1 MIAPQASPG
10 IDPGHDVLRAN
21 QLIEAGLWLHLGGDS
36 TGARSLFVRALKHD
50 PDNRRAREWLTKG
63 EGARA
68 SGPVTAAPPPAVR
81 PMSLTSVPPL
91 VSEFAAPQPMLEV
104 SVVVLDEE
112 EVAPEASGRH
122 ITADVLAFLSEPEP
136 PKPAAPAP
144 VAARPV
150 APAPAVARPAAP
162 APVAARAAAPAPAV
176 ARPAAPAPVAARAV
190 APAPVAARAVA
201 PTPAPVAA
209 RAVTPA
215 PVPLRPVAAPAR
227 TPAPVPQV
235 APRQELPTLLQGV
248 EDLLLLGDV
257 TSAMELLRKA
267 EQLAPGDARL
277 ASARERCVRQ
287 LQASLEAKLG
297 DLKRVP
303 TLKLRMA
310 ELMKLSLDPRAG
322 FLLSRIDGSLS
333 FEALFSVSGMSRLDT
348 LRVLAR
354 LLDQDIIA
362 IR

>member
-21 QLIEAGLWLHLGGDS
+21 QLIEAGLWLHLGGDAA
-36 TGARSLFVRALKHD
+36 GARSLFVRALKHD

-63 EGARA
+63 EGVRA
-68 SGPVTAAPPPAVR
+68 TGPVMAAPPPAVR

-91 VSEFAAPQPMLEV
+91 VLERAAPQPMLEV

-112 EVAPEASGRH
+112 EVAPEVSGRH

-144 VAARPV
+144 VAAR
-150 APAPAVARPAAP
+150 AVAL
-162 APVAARAAAPAPAV
+162 
-176 ARPAAPAPVAARAV
+176 APVAARAV
-190 APAPVAARAVA
+190 APV
-201 PTPAPVAA
+201 PAPVAA

-227 TPAPVPQV
+227 PPAPVPQA

-248 EDLLLLGDV
+248 EDLLSLGDV

-310 ELMKLSLDPRAG
+310 DLMKLSLDPRAG

>member
-1 MIAPQASPG
+1 MIASQASLG

-21 QLIEAGLWLHLGGDS
+21 QLIEAGLWLHLGGDAA
-36 TGARSLFVRALKHD
+36 GARSLFVRALSHD
-50 PDNRRAREWLTKG
+50 PDNHRAREWLTKG
-63 EGARA
+63 EGPRTAA
-68 SGPVTAAPPPAVR
+68 PVTAAPPPAVR
-81 PMSLTSVPPL
+81 PMSLTSVPFL
-91 VSEFAAPQPMLEV
+91 VSQPALEV
-104 SVVVLDEE
+104 SVVLLDEE
-112 EVAPEASGRH
+112 VASEATASGRH
-122 ITADVLAFLSEPEP
+122 ITADVLAFLSEPQP
-136 PKPAAPAP
+136 PAPAPVAPAPVAARSVAPAPAP

-150 APAPAVARPAAP
+150 APAPARP
-162 APVAARAAAPAPAV
+162 
-176 ARPAAPAPVAARAV
+176 V
-190 APAPVAARAVA
+190 APAPVAARPVA
-201 PTPAPVAA
+201 PAPVAA
-209 RAVTPA
+209 RTAASA
-215 PVPLRPVAAPAR
+215 PVALRPVSAPAR

-235 APRQELPTLLQGV
+235 APRQGVRTLLVGV
-248 EDLLLLGDV
+248 EDLLALGDV
-257 TSAMELLRKA
+257 SSAMDLLGKA

-277 ASARERCVRQ
+277 SSARERCVRG

-348 LRVLAR
+348 LRVLAQ

>member
-1 MIAPQASPG
+1 PG
-10 IDPGHDVLRAN
+10 
-21 QLIEAGLWLHLGGDS
+21 
-36 TGARSLFVRALKHD
+36 
-50 PDNRRAREWLTKG
+50 NRRAREWLTKG

-68 SGPVTAAPPPAVR
+68 AGSVTAAPPPAVR
-81 PMSLTSVPPL
+81 PKALASVPPL
-91 VSEFAAPQPMLEV
+91 VSESAAPQPELEV

-112 EVAPEASGRH
+112 EVAAEASGRH

-136 PKPAAPAP
+136 PKPAAPVAAKAVAP
-144 VAARPV
+144 VPARPV
-150 APAPAVARPAAP
+150 APAP
-162 APVAARAAAPAPAV
+162 VAAK
-176 ARPAAPAPVAARAV
+176 
-190 APAPVAARAVA
+190 
-201 PTPAPVAA
+201 
-209 RAVTPA
+209 AVTPS
-215 PVPLRPVAAPAR
+215 PVRPVAAPAR

-248 EDLLLLGDV
+248 EELLSLGDV
-257 TSAMELLRKA
+257 TSAMDLLRKA

-277 ASARERCVRQ
+277 ASARERCMRQ
-287 LQASLEAKLG
+287 YQASLEAKLG

-310 ELMKLSLDPRAG
+310 ELMKLSLDPRTG

-354 LLDQDIIA
+354 LLDQAIIA

>member
-21 QLIEAGLWLHLGGDS
+21 QLIEAGLWLHLGGDAA
-36 TGARSLFVRALKHD
+36 GARSLFVRALQHD

-68 SGPVTAAPPPAVR
+68 VGLVTAAPPPSVR

-91 VSEFAAPQPMLEV
+91 VSQSRPALEV

-112 EVAPEASGRH
+112 EVAPEAGGRH

-136 PKPAAPAP
+136 LKLAAPVAARPVAPVAAKAVAPAPAAARPVAPAPAAARPVAPAPVAARPAAPAPAP

-150 APAPAVARPAAP
+150 APAPAAARP
-162 APVAARAAAPAPAV
+162 
-176 ARPAAPAPVAARAV
+176 V
-190 APAPVAARAVA
+190 APAPVAAKAA
-201 PTPAPVAA
+201 TPAPVAQA
-209 RAVTPA
+209 
-215 PVPLRPVAAPAR
+215 
-227 TPAPVPQV
+227 

-248 EDLLLLGDV
+248 EDLLALGDV

-348 LRVLAR
+348 LRVLAH
-354 LLDQDIIA
+354 LLDRDIIA

>member
-1 MIAPQASPG
+1 MIAPQASIG

-21 QLIEAGLWLHLGGDS
+21 QLIEAGLWLHLGGDAV
-36 TGARSLFVRALKHD
+36 GARSLFVRALSHD
-50 PDNRRAREWLTKG
+50 PGNRRAREWLTKG

-68 SGPVTAAPPPAVR
+68 SVPMTAAPPPAVR
-81 PMSLTSVPPL
+81 PMSLASVPPL
-91 VSEFAAPQPMLEV
+91 DSRPASQPVLEV
-104 SVVVLDEE
+104 SVVLLDEE
-112 EVAPEASGRH
+112 AEASGRH
-122 ITADVLAFLSEPEP
+122 ITADVLAFLSEPSQ
-136 PKPAAPAP
+136 PAAPAPAPVAARVVTPASAP

-150 APAPAVARPAAP
+150 APAPVAARPVAAPAPAPVRAVTPAP
-162 APVAARAAAPAPAV
+162 APVAARPA
-176 ARPAAPAPVAARAV
+176 
-190 APAPVAARAVA
+190 
-201 PTPAPVAA
+201 
-209 RAVTPA
+209 
-215 PVPLRPVAAPAR
+215 AAPAR
-227 TPAPVPQV
+227 TPAPVPQA

-248 EDLLLLGDV
+248 EDLLALGDV
-257 TSAMELLRKA
+257 TSAMGLLRKA
-267 EQLAPGDARL
+267 EQLAPGDARV
-277 ASARERCVRQ
+277 ASARERCLRGV
-287 LQASLEAKLG
+287 QAALEAKLG

-348 LRVLAR
+348 LRVLAH

>member
-1 MIAPQASPG
+1 M
-10 IDPGHDVLRAN
+10 DPGHDVLRAN
-21 QLIEAGLWLHLGGDS
+21 QLIEAGFWLQLGGD
-36 TGARSLFVRALKHD
+36 TAGARSLFARALEHD
-50 PDNRRAREWLTKG
+50 PDNRRARESLTKG
-63 EGARA
+63 EGVRA
-68 SGPVTAAPPPAVR
+68 AGPVTAVPPPAVR
-81 PMSLTSVPPL
+81 PMSLASVPPL
-91 VSEFAAPQPMLEV
+91 ASRFAAPQPVLEV
-104 SVVVLDEE
+104 SVVLLDEQ
-112 EVAPEASGRH
+112 EVAPEGRH

-150 APAPAVARPAAP
+150 APAPVAARPV
-162 APVAARAAAPAPAV
+162 APVAAR
-176 ARPAAPAPVAARAV
+176 PV
-190 APAPVAARAVA
+190 
-201 PTPAPVAA
+201 TPAPVAA
-209 RAVTPA
+209 
-215 PVPLRPVAAPAR
+215 RPVAAPAR

-248 EDLLLLGDV
+248 EDLLALGDV

-287 LQASLEAKLG
+287 YQASLEAKLG

>member
-1 MIAPQASPG
+1 MIAPQASIG

-21 QLIEAGLWLHLGGDS
+21 QLIEAGLWLHLGGDAV
-36 TGARSLFVRALKHD
+36 GARSLFVRALSHD
-50 PDNRRAREWLTKG
+50 PGNRRAREWLTKG

-68 SGPVTAAPPPAVR
+68 SVPMTAAPPPAVR
-81 PMSLTSVPPL
+81 PMSLASVPPL
-91 VSEFAAPQPMLEV
+91 DSRPASQPVLEV
-104 SVVVLDEE
+104 SVVLLDEE
-112 EVAPEASGRH
+112 AEASGRH

-136 PKPAAPAP
+136 SQPAAPTP
-144 VAARPV
+144 VAARV
-150 APAPAVARPAAP
+150 VTPAPASAPVAARPAAP
-162 APVAARAAAPAPAV
+162 APVAA
-176 ARPAAPAPVAARAV
+176 
-190 APAPVAARAVA
+190 
-201 PTPAPVAA
+201 
-209 RAVTPA
+209 
-215 PVPLRPVAAPAR
+215 RPVAAPAR
-227 TPAPVPQV
+227 TPAPVPQA

-248 EDLLLLGDV
+248 EDLLALGDV
-257 TSAMELLRKA
+257 TSAMGLLRKA
-267 EQLAPGDARL
+267 EQLAPGDARV
-277 ASARERCVRQ
+277 ASARERCLRGV
-287 LQASLEAKLG
+287 QAALEAKLG

-348 LRVLAR
+348 LRVLAH

>member
-1 MIAPQASPG
+1 MIAPQVSG
-10 IDPGHDVLRAN
+10 TDPGHDVLRAN
-21 QLIEAGLWLHLGGDS
+21 QLIEAGLWLHLGGDAA
-36 TGARSLFVRALKHD
+36 GARSLFVRALAHD

-63 EGARA
+63 EGVRA
-68 SGPVTAAPPPAVR
+68 AAPVTGAPPPAVR

-91 VSEFAAPQPMLEV
+91 DAQSALEV
-104 SVVVLDEE
+104 SVVLLDEE
-112 EVAPEASGRH
+112 EVAPEAAASGRH

-136 PKPAAPAP
+136 PKAPAP

-150 APAPAVARPAAP
+150 APAPVAARPV
-162 APVAARAAAPAPAV
+162 APVAARP
-176 ARPAAPAPVAARAV
+176 V
-190 APAPVAARAVA
+190 APAPVAARPVA
-201 PTPAPVAA
+201 PAPVAA

-215 PVPLRPVAAPAR
+215 PVAPRPL
-227 TPAPVPQV
+227 TPAPVPVAQV
-235 APRQELPTLLQGV
+235 APRPQGVPTLLVGV
-248 EDLLLLGDV
+248 EDLLALGDV
-257 TSAMELLRKA
+257 TSAMELLHKA

-277 ASARERCVRQ
+277 TSARERCVRG

>member
-1 MIAPQASPG
+1 MIAPQASID

-21 QLIEAGLWLHLGGDS
+21 QLIEAGLWLHLGGDAA
-36 TGARSLFVRALKHD
+36 GARSLFVRALSHD

-63 EGARA
+63 EGARTA
-68 SGPVTAAPPPAVR
+68 APVTAAPPPAVR
-81 PMSLTSVPPL
+81 PMSLTSVPFL
-91 VSEFAAPQPMLEV
+91 VPQPALEV
-104 SVVVLDEE
+104 SVVLLDEE
-112 EVAPEASGRH
+112 EVASEATASGRH
-122 ITADVLAFLSEPEP
+122 ITADVLAFLSEPQP
-136 PKPAAPAP
+136 PAP

-150 APAPAVARPAAP
+150 APAPVATRPVAPAP
-162 APVAARAAAPAPAV
+162 APVAARPVAA
-176 ARPAAPAPVAARAV
+176 APVAARPV
-190 APAPVAARAVA
+190 APAPAA
-201 PTPAPVAA
+201 
-209 RAVTPA
+209 
-215 PVPLRPVAAPAR
+215 LRPVSAPAR

-235 APRQELPTLLQGV
+235 APRQGVRTLLVGV
-248 EDLLLLGDV
+248 EDLLALGDV
-257 TSAMELLRKA
+257 SSAMDLLGKA
-267 EQLAPGDARL
+267 EQMAPGDARL
-277 ASARERCVRQ
+277 ASARERCVRG

-348 LRVLAR
+348 LRVLAQ

>member
-1 MIAPQASPG
+1 MIAPQASTG

-21 QLIEAGLWLHLGGDS
+21 QLIEAGLWLHLGGDA
-36 TGARSLFVRALKHD
+36 TGARNLFVRALSHD

-68 SGPVTAAPPPAVR
+68 AAPVTAAPPPAVR
-81 PMSLTSVPPL
+81 PMSLTSVPFL
-91 VSEFAAPQPMLEV
+91 ASQPALEV
-104 SVVVLDEE
+104 SVVLLDEE
-112 EVAPEASGRH
+112 EVASEVAASGRH
-122 ITADVLAFLSEPEP
+122 ITADVLAFLSEPQP
-136 PKPAAPAP
+136 PVAAPVAPVPVAARPVAPAP

-150 APAPAVARPAAP
+150 APAPVAI
-162 APVAARAAAPAPAV
+162 
-176 ARPAAPAPVAARAV
+176 
-190 APAPVAARAVA
+190 
-201 PTPAPVAA
+201 
-209 RAVTPA
+209 
-215 PVPLRPVAAPAR
+215 RPVSAPAR

-235 APRQELPTLLQGV
+235 APRQGVRTLLVGV
-248 EDLLLLGDV
+248 EDLLALGDV
-257 TSAMELLRKA
+257 SSAMDLLGKA

-277 ASARERCVRQ
+277 ASARERCVRG

>member
-10 IDPGHDVLRAN
+10 IDPGHDVLQAN
-21 QLIEAGLWLHLGGDS
+21 QLIEAGFWLQLGGDAA
-36 TGARSLFVRALKHD
+36 GARTLFARALKHD
-50 PDNRRAREWLTKG
+50 PGNHRAREWLTKG
-63 EGARA
+63 EGSRVAG
-68 SGPVTAAPPPAVR
+68 SVTAVPPPAVR
-81 PMSLTSVPPL
+81 PMSLASVPPL
-91 VSEFAAPQPMLEV
+91 ASESAAPQPVLEV
-104 SVVVLDEE
+104 SVVLLDEQ
-112 EVAPEASGRH
+112 EVAPEGRH

-144 VAARPV
+144 APAPVAARPV
-150 APAPAVARPAAP
+150 APAPVAARPVAPVAARPVAP
-162 APVAARAAAPAPAV
+162 APVAARPVAPV
-176 ARPAAPAPVAARAV
+176 ATPAPVAARAV
-190 APAPVAARAVA
+190 APAP
-201 PTPAPVAA
+201 APVAA
-209 RAVTPA
+209 KAVTPS
-215 PVPLRPVAAPAR
+215 PVAARPVAAPAR
-227 TPAPVPQV
+227 TPAPVPQA

-248 EDLLLLGDV
+248 EDLLALGDV

-287 LQASLEAKLG
+287 FQVSLEAKLG

>member
-10 IDPGHDVLRAN
+10 LDPGHDVLRAN
-21 QLIEAGLWLHLGGDS
+21 QLIEAGLWLHLGGDAA
-36 TGARSLFVRALKHD
+36 GARNLFMRALKHD

-68 SGPVTAAPPPAVR
+68 TGPVTAAPPPAVR
-81 PMSLTSVPPL
+81 PMSLASVPPL
-91 VSEFAAPQPMLEV
+91 VSEPQPALEV

-112 EVAPEASGRH
+112 EVASDASGRH

-136 PKPAAPAP
+136 LKLAAP

-150 APAPAVARPAAP
+150 APAPVAAKAVLP
-162 APVAARAAAPAPAV
+162 APVAARPAV
-176 ARPAAPAPVAARAV
+176 PAPVAAKAVAPVAARPV
-190 APAPVAARAVA
+190 APAPVAAKAVA
-201 PTPAPVAA
+201 PVAAQAVTPAPVAA
-209 RAVTPA
+209 RPIT
-215 PVPLRPVAAPAR
+215 APAR
-227 TPAPVPQV
+227 TPAPVPQA

-248 EDLLLLGDV
+248 EDLLALGDV

>member
-1 MIAPQASPG
+1 MIAPQASTG

-21 QLIEAGLWLHLGGDS
+21 QLIEAGLWLHLGGDA
-36 TGARSLFVRALKHD
+36 TGARSLFVRALSHD

-63 EGARA
+63 EGARTA
-68 SGPVTAAPPPAVR
+68 APVTAAPPPSVR
-81 PMSLTSVPPL
+81 PISLTSVPPL
-91 VSEFAAPQPMLEV
+91 VSQPMEV
-104 SVVVLDEE
+104 SVVLLDEE
-112 EVAPEASGRH
+112 EVASEVAASGRH
-122 ITADVLAFLSEPEP
+122 ITADVLAFLSEPQP
-136 PKPAAPAP
+136 PVAARPVAPAP

-150 APAPAVARPAAP
+150 APAP
-162 APVAARAAAPAPAV
+162 VAARP
-176 ARPAAPAPVAARAV
+176 V
-190 APAPVAARAVA
+190 APAPMAI
-201 PTPAPVAA
+201 
-209 RAVTPA
+209 
-215 PVPLRPVAAPAR
+215 RPVSAPAR

-235 APRQELPTLLQGV
+235 APRQGVRTLLVGV
-248 EDLLLLGDV
+248 EDLLALGDV
-257 TSAMELLRKA
+257 SSAMDLLGKA

-277 ASARERCVRQ
+277 ASARERCVRG

-348 LRVLAR
+348 LRVLAQ

>member
-1 MIAPQASPG
+1 MIAPQASTG

-21 QLIEAGLWLHLGGDS
+21 QLIEAGLWLHLGGDA
-36 TGARSLFVRALKHD
+36 TGARSLFVRALSHD

-63 EGARA
+63 EGARTA
-68 SGPVTAAPPPAVR
+68 APVTAAPPPSVR
-81 PMSLTSVPPL
+81 PISLTSVPPL
-91 VSEFAAPQPMLEV
+91 VSQPMEV
-104 SVVVLDEE
+104 SVVLLDEE
-112 EVAPEASGRH
+112 EVASEVAASGRH
-122 ITADVLAFLSEPEP
+122 ITADVLAFLSEPQP
-136 PKPAAPAP
+136 PVAARPVAPAPVAARPVAPAAPAP

-150 APAPAVARPAAP
+150 APAP
-162 APVAARAAAPAPAV
+162 VAARP
-176 ARPAAPAPVAARAV
+176 V
-190 APAPVAARAVA
+190 APAPMAI
-201 PTPAPVAA
+201 
-209 RAVTPA
+209 
-215 PVPLRPVAAPAR
+215 RPVSAPAR

-235 APRQELPTLLQGV
+235 APRQGVRTLLVGV
-248 EDLLLLGDV
+248 EDLLALGDV
-257 TSAMELLRKA
+257 SSAMDLLGKA

-277 ASARERCVRQ
+277 ASARERCVRG

-348 LRVLAR
+348 LRVLAQ

>member
-10 IDPGHDVLRAN
+10 IDPGHDGLRAN
-21 QLIEAGLWLHLGGDS
+21 QLIEAGFWLQLGGD
-36 TGARSLFVRALKHD
+36 TAGARNLFARALQHD
-50 PDNRRAREWLTKG
+50 PDNHRAREWLTKG

-68 SGPVTAAPPPAVR
+68 AGSVTAVPPPSVR
-81 PMSLTSVPPL
+81 PMSLASVPPL
-91 VSEFAAPQPMLEV
+91 ASESAAPQPVLEV
-104 SVVVLDEE
+104 SVVLLDEQ
-112 EVAPEASGRH
+112 EVAPEGRH

-150 APAPAVARPAAP
+150 TP
-162 APVAARAAAPAPAV
+162 APVAARPVAPVAARPVTPAPVA
-176 ARPAAPAPVAARAV
+176 ARPVAPVATPAPVAARAV
-190 APAPVAARAVA
+190 APAPVAAKAV
-201 PTPAPVAA
+201 TPAPVAA
-209 RAVTPA
+209 RPVT
-215 PVPLRPVAAPAR
+215 APA
-227 TPAPVPQV
+227 PQV

-248 EDLLLLGDV
+248 EDLLALGDV

-287 LQASLEAKLG
+287 FQASLEAKLG